1 MLDKI
6 LGIAKLLVEVGY
18 MNNYTYIKSICS
30 IYQAR
35 FKRFNKIYKMEE
47 LKNKEFLMD
56 LLRESYIYIKE
67 NMKNANSKYLKL
79 YFNDKDIEDME
90 QELEDIKNNPEHFL
104 A

>member
-35 FKRFNKIYKMEE
+35 FKRFNKIYKIEE

-79 YFNDKDIEDME
+79 YFNDQDIEDME
-90 QELEDIKNNPEHFL
+90 KELEDIKNNPEHFL

>member
-1 MLDKI
+1 
-6 LGIAKLLVEVGY
+6 
-18 MNNYTYIKSICS
+18 
-30 IYQAR
+30 
-35 FKRFNKIYKMEE
+35 
-47 LKNKEFLMD
+47 MD

-104 A
+104 V